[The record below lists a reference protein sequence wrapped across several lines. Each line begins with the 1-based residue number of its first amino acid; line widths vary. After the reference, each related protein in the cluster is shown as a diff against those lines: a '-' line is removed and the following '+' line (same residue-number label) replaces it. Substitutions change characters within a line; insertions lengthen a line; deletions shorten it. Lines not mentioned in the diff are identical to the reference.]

1 MIIVPSHDEPYF
13 RRAVTDQV
21 LEGFTHFRS
30 ERMGVF
36 EEESVKRYMEESE
49 SLRDLLHLMPI
60 TGQGMRMLLACPLA
74 GLAFVKRK
82 LEAMYRMVSDLHYA
96 YELDEFA
103 CFLLNEII
111 EQLQPK
117 RSDARLSLLF
127 PEADREDQ
135 NGKLNQEVSDDD
147 AFWHTTS
154 HILAQA
160 VKRDDVEFV
169 HRFVVLG
176 RVSGAYDNPVLG
188 NAMASECL
196 ELQELKHR
204 GVKRFGNAVNL
215 VEEQYAATL
224 ARSFHII
231 VNRAYDFAHRV
242 LRCLVAESFKFA
254 VHDTWQAERALTGMM
269 RHRVRYDANFKLL
282 GNLLDDRGF
291 PDSGSADQK
300 HRSLPCGRNYVHSGV
315 IALEIC
321 LYRILDVLFRCRD
334 VHT

>member
-49 SLRDLLHLMPI
+49 ILRDLLHLMPI

-147 AFWHTTS
+147 AFWHTTRG
-154 HILAQA
+154 IDLIRIRQFFT
-160 VKRDDVEFV
+160 E
-169 HRFVVLG
+169 
-176 RVSGAYDNPVLG
+176 
-188 NAMASECL
+188 ASRGLLPL
-196 ELQELKHR
+196 ETTESERRRWVELK
-204 GVKRFGNAVNL
+204 
-215 VEEQYAATL
+215 TL
-224 ARSFHII
+224 D
-231 VNRAYDFAHRV
+231 YTDFR
-242 LRCLVAESFKFA
+242 RM
-254 VHDTWQAERALTGMM
+254 GI
-269 RHRVRYDANFKLL
+269 
-282 GNLLDDRGF
+282 
-291 PDSGSADQK
+291 DQK
-300 HRSLPCGRNYVHSGV
+300 P
-315 IALEIC
+315 
-321 LYRILDVLFRCRD
+321 DVLFGSTRPGIFREGIIQVIYETLRD
-334 VHT
+334 DIPGMCPPEILYDVEGFRRKEKIAAGLPKLSV